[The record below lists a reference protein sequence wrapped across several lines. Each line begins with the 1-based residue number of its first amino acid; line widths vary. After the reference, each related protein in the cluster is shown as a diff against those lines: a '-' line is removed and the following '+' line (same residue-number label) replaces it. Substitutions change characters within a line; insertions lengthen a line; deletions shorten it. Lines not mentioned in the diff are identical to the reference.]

1 MTLHRRRKGWW
12 ASEAERCC
20 EEAALQGKTCS
31 KVIRVSHRL
40 LQAAP
45 RPLWLWAPVW
55 SLLRCGCYT
64 CCWWQCC
71 LPGGGRAR
79 GLLRPCSVCRVATF
93 CRPSSLSCSYSGF
106 HTVSH
111 LRRWRN
117 HLMRRASRSAAPATQ
132 LWSRGCGAYRTG
144 PTRSPSPPKRWS
156 LQPRKS
162 PRGLWALTGRLSL

>member
-1 MTLHRRRKGWW
+1 MLKG
-12 ASEAERCC
+12 
-20 EEAALQGKTCS
+20 LQGKPSPPAGGPTAPLALGS
-31 KVIRVSHRL
+31 GVISPPMWL
-40 LQAAP
+40 LC
-45 RPLWLWAPVW
+45 
-55 SLLRCGCYT
+55 LLLMT
-64 CCWWQCC
+64 VL
-71 LPGGGRAR
+71 LPGRG
-79 GLLRPCSVCRVATF
+79 GLLRPCGVCRVATF
-93 CRPSSLSCSYSGF
+93 RRPSSLSSSYSGF